1 MDGKNKA
8 LVFTMGFTIEN
19 LVKAITSKGV
29 RGDEQVVLLSALTT
43 DEFGKKRSE
52 EALRFAIDYISKV
65 GLKYFIKYINV
76 NTPFETILSQ
86 IHEVLRGF
94 DEVEIYIIGG
104 MRILGIASYYYS
116 ILISPFKKIKAVCF
130 TENMENSY
138 ELLTYVPR
146 APEGKEIIE
155 LMSELK
161 EPREIKEIA
170 SNLNKTVST
179 VSKQLSKI
187 SDLVDCV

>member
-1 MDGKNKA
+1 
-8 LVFTMGFTIEN
+8 
-19 LVKAITSKGV
+19 
-29 RGDEQVVLLSALTT
+29 
-43 DEFGKKRSE
+43 
-52 EALRFAIDYISKV
+52 
-65 GLKYFIKYINV
+65 
-76 NTPFETILSQ
+76 
-86 IHEVLRGF
+86 LRGF

-187 SDLVDCV
+187 SDLVDCVDSRPKRCKLNELGRILLDEMTAAEKKGRDHV